1 MKRMLASLM
10 LVMWLGGC
18 SSMIESQNV
27 TLSNGSIATYV
38 FGKIAGDGQEAVFR
52 DAFIEGVPVLTHF
65 GSGASLSGQVL
76 HGAAAAAMIGGG
88 MAGASALRRP
98 DRYNN
103 TTSNNLSN
111 DSNSAAKNQQSQ
123 KQQQGQLQW
132 QEGNAV
138 ATGGAGGAGGN
149 GGDHPNNGGGNGGE
163 DGSPNG
169 HDDSDQ

>member
-10 LVMWLGGC
+10 LVVWLGGC

-103 TTSNNLSN
+103 TTSNNINN
-111 DSNSAAKNQQSQ
+111 DSNSTAKQSQ

-138 ATGGAGGAGGN
+138 ATGGSGGAGGN
-149 GGDHPNNGGGNGGE
+149 GGNAHPNNGGGNGGE